1 MQNVPLVDYVDEAEA
16 PRVVRDIFDA
26 LRKNQGKLPNS
37 RRVMAHNPDVLR
49 AFGPFIGA
57 ISTEN
62 ALANWLNVPDE
73 LVHLMKSTPAS
84 AELAALI
91 PSP

>member
-1 MQNVPLVDYVDEAEA
+1 
-16 PRVVRDIFDA
+16 
-26 LRKNQGKLPNS
+26 
-37 RRVMAHNPDVLR
+37 MAHNPDVLR

-57 ISTEN
+57 ISTET
-62 ALANWLNVPDE
+62 ALANRLNVPDE
-73 LVHLMKSTPAS
+73 LVQLMKSTPP